1 MLPADDAVASH
12 RAACGGDPSIEAAR
26 THAHGISRGAVAV
39 LRAFRPR
46 CILPSWKFNFV
57 SPPHELG
64 VDRENTRGNLQLKKR
79 FSGAFQA
86 GLGVLRCQRNG
97 GGGRAIRPQR
107 FCPVQNRADAAAAAV
122 AAGGAR

>member
-1 MLPADDAVASH
+1 MRSSPNQADAT
-12 RAACGGDPSIEAAR
+12 AAAKA
-26 THAHGISRGAVAV
+26 
-39 LRAFRPR
+39 
-46 CILPSWKFNFV
+46 K
-57 SPPHELG
+57 PPLNELG

-79 FSGAFQA
+79 FSGVECA

>member
-1 MLPADDAVASH
+1 M
-12 RAACGGDPSIEAAR
+12 AR
-26 THAHGISRGAVAV
+26 PLLGLT
-39 LRAFRPR
+39 P
-46 CILPSWKFNFV
+46 
-57 SPPHELG
+57 PPHELG

-122 AAGGAR
+122 AAAGAR

>member
-1 MLPADDAVASH
+1 M
-12 RAACGGDPSIEAAR
+12 
-26 THAHGISRGAVAV
+26 
-39 LRAFRPR
+39 PR
-46 CILPSWKFNFV
+46 LLEIIAPLN
-57 SPPHELG
+57 ELG

>member
-1 MLPADDAVASH
+1 MLMH
-12 RAACGGDPSIEAAR
+12 EPSAR
-26 THAHGISRGAVAV
+26 TGR
-39 LRAFRPR
+39 
-46 CILPSWKFNFV
+46 V
-57 SPPHELG
+57 SITAITAITVKHLMSLVWTGQGETLG
-64 VDRENTRGNLQLKKR
+64 PGNTRGNLQLKKR
-79 FSGAFQA
+79 FSGAECA